1 MQPHQRLLRL
11 DDAAAALDARIEAAV
26 GKIEAARAEAVKEG
40 VGLYK
45 EIYDNLVAEKKDL
58 NTRRAV
64 LEAQLQGRLP
74 PVSTAHLE
82 PPAAAC
88 GQDAGSGSGSPPPLQ
103 SVPDRSGHG
112 PTPSPGA
119 APSSAPLS
127 CTWWSLTWEACCS
140 PPTVPRWR
148 ISSRRACWLP
158 LSVAGMGPPGVIK
171 R

>member
-1 MQPHQRLLRL
+1 MEVQPHQRLLRL

-88 GQDAGSGSGSPPPLQ
+88 GQDAGSGSGSPPPCKVCLTAVATAPPPPLELHPPQ
-103 SVPDRSGHG
+103 P
-112 PTPSPGA
+112 PSA
-119 APSSAPLS
+119 APGGA
-127 CTWWSLTWEACCS
+127 
-140 PPTVPRWR
+140 
-148 ISSRRACWLP
+148 
-158 LSVAGMGPPGVIK
+158 
-171 R
+171 